1 MNRILTSTLLVLAF
15 ATQLNAQDT
24 ECDFTY
30 TLTFGCAKDGTGYA
44 TITGLDPEGYFEIR
58 WDGNEA
64 TGGPQV
70 TGLTSGQHSVAI
82 FNGTDCEAVQTFV
95 IDCSSPPVTVCQ
107 FRTQTQGGWG
117 TAGNGNNPG
126 AYRNAYFATAFPNG
140 VQIGCTNKLRL
151 TTSAAVQAFLP
162 SGTTARQ
169 LNVGT
174 LVNPGN
180 TYRNVLAGQLVALTL
195 SVGFDAVDQSFGQSS
210 MSLGSAIIQSG
221 PFQGWTVQS
230 LLNEANRFIG
240 GCGSSYSASQLN
252 SALSMANECFVDGTA
267 NTGFLGC
274 TMPGT
279 SKTLNS
285 ADEVRIYPNP
295 ANDRVVVEL
304 PAIGIG
310 RLELFDATG
319 RSVYQINVAP
329 TEQTRQLNTA
339 QLPQG
344 AYLVRLTT
352 AQGQITRRIN
362 VVH

>member
-1 MNRILTSTLLVLAF
+1 MNRILTSLLTLALMGQGLA
-15 ATQLNAQDT
+15 QVT

-30 TLTFGCAKDGTGYA
+30 TLTYGCSKDGTGYA

-70 TGLTSGQHSVAI
+70 TGLASGQHSVAI
-82 FNGTDCEAVQTFV
+82 FNGTDCEAVETFV
-95 IDCSSPPVTVCQ
+95 IDCSSPPITVCQ

-117 TAGNGNNPG
+117 TSGNGGNPG

-140 VQIGCTNKLRL
+140 LQIGCTNKLRL
-151 TTSAAVQAFLP
+151 TSSTAVQAFLP
-162 SGTTARQ
+162 SGTSARQ
-169 LNVGT
+169 LNPGT
-174 LVNPGN
+174 LVNPGSS
-180 TYRNVLAGQLVALTL
+180 YRNVLAGQLVALTL
-195 SVGFDAVDQSFGQSS
+195 SVGFDAVDHSFGQST
-210 MSLGSAIIQSG
+210 MALGNAIIQSG

-240 GCGSSYSASQLN
+240 GCGSSYTAAQLN

-279 SKTLNS
+279 SKALNS
-285 ADEVRIYPNP
+285 ADELRIYPNP

-304 PAIGIG
+304 PAMGTS
-310 RLELFDATG
+310 RLEIFDATG
-319 RSVYQINVAP
+319 RNMYQMNVAP
-329 TEQTRQLNTA
+329 TERTLQLNTA

-344 AYLVRLTT
+344 AYLIRSTT
-352 AQGQITRRIN
+352 AQGQVTRRIN